1 MSTPE
6 QQLETQLR
14 NIEARLG
21 RSRADL
27 FAFVHAAGE
36 RKHSE
41 LVALCKAELGLGHGD
56 ANTLVHCAKQSHGAA
71 IAAELGAQGQDPA
84 DAWYAGKK
92 AALRPVHDAVLA
104 AVAALGGGPG
114 GAVEHAP
121 KKTYVSL
128 RRKKQLATVG
138 PATAT
143 QVEVGFNLKGVEG
156 GDRLQALPPGGMC
169 THRVRLSSVAEV
181 DAELV
186 AWLRAAY
193 EQAG

>member
-36 RKHSE
+36 RKHGE

-71 IAAELGAQGQDPA
+71 IAADLSAQGQDPA

-92 AALRPVHDAVLA
+92 APLRPIHDAVLA
-104 AVAALGGGPG
+104 AVAELG

-128 RRKKQLATVG
+128 RRKKQMATVG

-169 THRVRLSSVAEV
+169 THRVRLSSVQEV

-186 AWLRAAY
+186 AWLRAAF